1 MKALSMDEY
10 LHNLQFLNTKKEEI
24 QTINENNLSVINE
37 LANFISSNTHY
48 ENLNTFISLADIIV
62 EFIEKF
68 NNNQISS
75 NELKK
80 YSYNLKIILENLQ
93 LELKKQLM
101 INFYFYGEDNL
112 GIIEN
117 NLIKYNIKK
126 IYDENELK
134 SLQLKEKNETDYN
147 ILVFNKDIT
156 HIDNRYFDETID
168 YSKVGNSLKNLT
180 KILYTNNYD
189 YSYLSNSLIESI
201 QGDAK
206 AIIVGNSYPLV
217 GIEEQ
222 LLSKNTINLSM
233 HSQDLYYSYELAKKS
248 ISQNKNIKQCILGI
262 SHYVL
267 NHDLSKGESSYS
279 KNMIEKIYYPLLN
292 DVHNYTK
299 TNIPTQQTLNDFAAD
314 ILIKSF
320 FDFDKIDYHFR
331 KQIYTNNKTYYNNLN
346 PRNVNNSFMDY
357 TMDEKESIGSNR
369 ANQHNKLFKYDN
381 TKSEYA
387 NILKEFINFSKREN
401 VELIVVILPTTKYYF
416 NNIKIEY
423 KNDLDN
429 LIKHLKDED
438 GVKVVDLRNLD
449 YDDSDFADS
458 DHLNQKGAIKSTKYL
473 NQIL

>member
-24 QTINENNLSVINE
+24 QTLNENNLCVINE

-68 NNNQISS
+68 NS
-75 NELKK
+75 NEINSDELKK

-93 LELKKQLM
+93 LELKKLLM

-134 SLQLKEKNETDYN
+134 SFQLKEKNETDYN

-156 HIDNRYFDETID
+156 HIDTRYFDETID

-189 YSYLSNSLIESI
+189 FSYLINSLIESI

-248 ISQNKNIKQCILGI
+248 ISQNKNIKQ
-262 SHYVL
+262 
-267 NHDLSKGESSYS
+267 
-279 KNMIEKIYYPLLN
+279 
-292 DVHNYTK
+292 
-299 TNIPTQQTLNDFAAD
+299 
-314 ILIKSF
+314 
-320 FDFDKIDYHFR
+320 
-331 KQIYTNNKTYYNNLN
+331 
-346 PRNVNNSFMDY
+346 
-357 TMDEKESIGSNR
+357 
-369 ANQHNKLFKYDN
+369 
-381 TKSEYA
+381 
-387 NILKEFINFSKREN
+387 
-401 VELIVVILPTTKYYF
+401 
-416 NNIKIEY
+416 
-423 KNDLDN
+423 
-429 LIKHLKDED
+429 
-438 GVKVVDLRNLD
+438 
-449 YDDSDFADS
+449 
-458 DHLNQKGAIKSTKYL
+458 
-473 NQIL
+473 

>member
-1 MKALSMDEY
+1 MKALSINEY
-10 LHNLQFLNTKKEEI
+10 LHNLQFLETKKEEV
-24 QTINENNLSVINE
+24 QLINENNLYIINE

-48 ENLNTFISLADIIV
+48 DSLNTFIYLADIIV

-68 NNNQISS
+68 NNDKINQD
-75 NELKK
+75 ELKK
-80 YSYNLKIILENLQ
+80 YSSNLNSLLENLK
-93 LELKKQLM
+93 LELKEQLRV
-101 INFYFYGEDNL
+101 NFYFYGEDNL

-117 NLIKYNIKK
+117 NLIKYDIKK
-126 IYDENELK
+126 ISDENELK
-134 SLQLKEKNETDYN
+134 LLQSKGKNEIDYN
-147 ILVFNKDIT
+147 VLVFEKDINNV
-156 HIDNRYFDETID
+156 DNRYFDEVIE

-189 YSYLSNSLIESI
+189 FSYLSNSLKESI
-201 QGDAK
+201 QGDVE

-222 LLSKNTINLSM
+222 LLLKNTINLSM
-233 HSQDLYYSYELAKKS
+233 HSQDLYYAYELAKKS

-299 TNIPTQQTLNDFAAD
+299 TNIPTQQTLNDFDAD
-314 ILIKSF
+314 ILIKNF
-320 FDFDKIDYHFR
+320 FDFDKIEDYFS
-331 KQIYTNNKTYYNNLN
+331 KQIYINNKTYYNDLN
-346 PRNVNNSFMDY
+346 PIIVNNSFTDY
-357 TMDEKESIGSNR
+357 SIDKKENIGYYR

-381 TKSEYA
+381 TKPEYE
-387 NILKEFINFSKREN
+387 NILKEFINWSKTEN
-401 VELIVVILPTTKYYF
+401 IELIMVVLPTTKYYF
-416 NNIKIEY
+416 NNIKIDY
-423 KNDLDN
+423 RNNLDK
-429 LIKHLKDED
+429 LIKYLNNEL

-449 YDDSDFADS
+449 FDDSDFIDS

-473 NQIL
+473 NQLL

>member
-1 MKALSMDEY
+1 MKALSIDKY
-10 LHNLQFLNTKKEEI
+10 LYNLQFLKIKKEEI
-24 QTINENNLSVINE
+24 QLINENNFSVINE

-48 ENLNTFISLADIIV
+48 GNLNTFISLADIIV

-68 NNNQISS
+68 NNNEI
-75 NELKK
+75 NPDELKK
-80 YSYNLKIILENLQ
+80 YSSNLKNILENLE
-93 LELKKQLM
+93 LELKEQFRV
-101 INFYFYGEDNL
+101 NFYFYGEDNL

-117 NLIKYNIKK
+117 NLIKYDIKR
-126 IYDENELK
+126 ICDENELK
-134 SLQLKEKNETDYN
+134 LFQLKDKNETDYN

-168 YSKVGNSLKNLT
+168 YSKVGDSLKNLT

-189 YSYLSNSLIESI
+189 FSYLSNSLNESI
-201 QGDAK
+201 QEGVE

-222 LLSKNTINLSM
+222 LLIKNTINLSM
-233 HSQDLYYSYELAKKS
+233 HSQDLYYAYELARKS

-292 DVHNYTK
+292 DVHNYTES
-299 TNIPTQQTLNDFAAD
+299 NIPTQQTLNDFDAD

-320 FDFDKIDYHFR
+320 FDFDKIEDYFS
-331 KQIYTNNKTYYNNLN
+331 KQIYINNKTYYNDLN
-346 PRNVNNSFMDY
+346 PRIVNDSFMDY
-357 TMDEKESIGSNR
+357 SKDKKESIGYYRSI
-369 ANQHNKLFKYDN
+369 QHNKLFKYDN
-381 TKSEYA
+381 TKPEYE
-387 NILKEFINFSKREN
+387 NILKEFINLSKTEN
-401 VELIVVILPTTKYYF
+401 IELIMVVLPTTKYYF
-416 NNIKIEY
+416 NNIKIDY
-423 KNDLDN
+423 RNNLDN
-429 LIKHLKDED
+429 LIKNLKNEL

-449 YDDSDFADS
+449 FDDSDFVDS